1 MEIKKINWLMV
12 GAFALHIVV
21 SLVLYNFPDMFEIG
35 ILLNLSLGE
44 IMLLLPMVVYLLC
57 WKLGQRKYAASE
69 SLRTGDISKLTLF
82 ELGLSGG
89 SNSKTLRERLH
100 YNKVKPTTIL
110 YALIFTWLS
119 MPLTTLINAISMLF
133 VDNTVMALSGQI
145 LGVAFPVMLFFMA
158 VVPAFCEETLF
169 RGIVYGGYRKHGNK
183 FVAVML
189 SGFLFGVMHMNLN
202 QALYA
207 FAIGVLLALL
217 FEATNSIWP
226 TILFHF
232 VYNAQSCCLMY
243 FVEEIVPGFY
253 SNPDNI
259 AMATETASLYSMIAA
274 YIIIAAIFTPLAIC
288 MLYKIAKNEGRVE
301 QLKETLPGK
310 KEGKMRIATASFW
323 VATVLAV
330 GFIVYDILLS
340 YGIIA

>member
-1 MEIKKINWLMV
+1 MV
-12 GAFALHIVV
+12 GIFLLHIVV

-44 IMLLLPMVVYLLC
+44 IMLFAPTVVYLLL
-57 WKLGQRKYAASE
+57 WKLGTEKASLEEGAE
-69 SLRTGDISKLTLF
+69 SAHKQTL
-82 ELGLSGG
+82 G
-89 SNSKTLRERLH
+89 ERLH
-100 YNKVKPTTIL
+100 FNKVKPSTLL

-133 VDNTVMALSGQI
+133 VDNTVMALSDQI
-145 LGVAFPVMLFFMA
+145 MGVPFLVMLFFMA

-169 RGIVYGGYRKHGNK
+169 RGVVYGGYRKHGSK
-183 FVAVML
+183 FWAVIL
-189 SGFLFGVMHMNLN
+189 SGFLFGIMHMNLN

-217 FEATNSIWP
+217 LEATNSILP
-226 TILFHF
+226 TMLFHF
-232 VYNAQSCCLMY
+232 IYNAQSCCLM
-243 FVEEIVPGFY
+243 FLVEAIMPGFY
-253 SNPDNI
+253 SDSANT
-259 AMATETASLYSMIAA
+259 ALAATDLYSMISV
-274 YIIIAAIFTPLAIC
+274 YILIAAIFTPLAIC

-301 QLKETLPGK
+301 QLKETFPGK

-323 VATVLAV
+323 VAIVLAI

-340 YGIIA
+340 YGIVA

>member
-1 MEIKKINWLMV
+1 MEIRKINWLMV
-12 GAFALHIVV
+12 GTFALHIVV
-21 SLVLYNFPDMFEIG
+21 SLVLYNFPDLFTIG

-44 IMLLLPMVVYLLC
+44 IMLFLPMVVYLLC
-57 WKLGQRKYAASE
+57 WKISAGKRMVE
-69 SLRTGDISKLTLF
+69 EGD
-82 ELGLSGG
+82 EQPQ
-89 SNSKTLRERLH
+89 TLRERLH
-100 YNKVKPTTIL
+100 YNRVKPSTLL

-133 VDNTVMALSGQI
+133 VDNTVMALGEQI

-169 RGIVYGGYRKHGNK
+169 RGVVYGGFRKHGDK
-183 FVAVML
+183 FAAVLL
-189 SGFLFGVMHMNLN
+189 SGFLFGIMHMNLN

-217 FEATNSIWP
+217 FEATDSIFP
-226 TILFHF
+226 TMLFHF

-243 FVEEIVPGFY
+243 LVEEIVPGFY
-253 SNPDNI
+253 SDPANLE
-259 AMATETASLYSMIAA
+259 AATAAADLYTMIAV
-274 YIIIAAIFTPLAIC
+274 YIVIAAIFTPLAIC

-310 KEGKMRIATASFW
+310 KEGKARIATVSF
-323 VATVLAV
+323 VIATVLAV
-330 GFIVYDILLS
+330 GFIVYDILLT
-340 YGIIA
+340 YGVVA

>member
-1 MEIKKINWLMV
+1 MEVKKINWLMV

-35 ILLNLSLGE
+35 ILMNLSLGE
-44 IMLLLPMVVYLLC
+44 IMLFLPMAVYLLL
-57 WKLGQRKYAASE
+57 WKLNTAKNTGSE
-69 SLRTGDISKLTLF
+69 DVQDVRPQ
-82 ELGLSGG
+82 
-89 SNSKTLRERLH
+89 TLRERLH
-100 YNKVKPTTIL
+100 YNKVKPSTLL

-133 VDNTVMALSGQI
+133 VDNTVMTLSEQI
-145 LGVAFPVMLFFMA
+145 LGVTFPVMLFFMA

-169 RGIVYGGYRKHGNK
+169 RGVVYGGYRKHGDK
-183 FVAVML
+183 FVAVLL
-189 SGFLFGVMHMNLN
+189 SGFLFGIMHMNLN

-217 FEATNSIWP
+217 FEATDSIFP
-226 TILFHF
+226 TMLFHF

-253 SNPDNI
+253 SDPVNT
-259 AMATETASLYSMIAA
+259 AAATETATLYPMIAA

-340 YGIIA
+340 YGIVA

>member
-12 GAFALHIVV
+12 GVFALHMVV

-44 IMLLLPMVVYLLC
+44 IMLFLPMVVYLLL
-57 WKLGQRKYAASE
+57 WKLNAGKNADLNDEGNARPQ
-69 SLRTGDISKLTLF
+69 
-82 ELGLSGG
+82 
-89 SNSKTLRERLH
+89 TLRERLH
-100 YNKVKPTTIL
+100 YNKVKPSTLL

-133 VDNTVMALSGQI
+133 VDNTVMMLSEQI
-145 LGVAFPVMLFFMA
+145 LGVAFPIMLFFMA

-169 RGIVYGGYRKHGNK
+169 RGVVYGGYRKHGDK
-183 FVAVML
+183 FVAVLL
-189 SGFLFGVMHMNLN
+189 SGFLFGIMHMNLN

-207 FAIGVLLALL
+207 FAIGILLALL
-217 FEATNSIWP
+217 FEATDSIFP
-226 TILFHF
+226 TMLFHF

-253 SNPDNI
+253 SDPANI
-259 AMATETASLYSMIAA
+259 EAATASADLYIMIAA
-274 YIIIAAIFTPLAIC
+274 YIVIAAIFTPLAIC

-310 KEGKMRIATASFW
+310 KEGKVRIATASFW

-340 YGIIA
+340 YGIVA

>member
-1 MEIKKINWLMV
+1 MEIRKINWLMV
-12 GAFALHIVV
+12 GTFALHIVV
-21 SLVLYNFPDMFEIG
+21 SLVLYNFPDLFTIG

-44 IMLLLPMVVYLLC
+44 IMLFLPMVVYLLC
-57 WKLGQRKYAASE
+57 WKISVGKRMVE
-69 SLRTGDISKLTLF
+69 EGD
-82 ELGLSGG
+82 EQPQ
-89 SNSKTLRERLH
+89 TLRERLH
-100 YNKVKPTTIL
+100 YNKVRPSTLL

-133 VDNTVMALSGQI
+133 VDNTVMALSEQI

-169 RGIVYGGYRKHGNK
+169 RGVVYGGYRKHGDK
-183 FVAVML
+183 FAAVLL
-189 SGFLFGVMHMNLN
+189 SGFLFGIMHMNLN

-217 FEATNSIWP
+217 FEATDSIFP
-226 TILFHF
+226 TMLFHF

-243 FVEEIVPGFY
+243 LVEEIVPGFY
-253 SNPDNI
+253 SDPANLE
-259 AMATETASLYSMIAA
+259 AATAAVDLYTMIAV
-274 YIIIAAIFTPLAIC
+274 YIVIAAIFTPLAIC

-310 KEGKMRIATASFW
+310 KEGKARIATVSF
-323 VATVLAV
+323 VIATVLAV
-330 GFIVYDILLS
+330 GFIVYDILLT
-340 YGIIA
+340 YGVVA

>member
-12 GAFALHIVV
+12 GIFTLHIVV

-44 IMLLLPMVVYLLC
+44 IMLFLPMVVYLLL
-57 WKLGQRKYAASE
+57 WKLS
-69 SLRTGDISKLTLF
+69 TGKRNDF
-82 ELGLSGG
+82 E
-89 SNSKTLRERLH
+89 NEEDVKPQTLRERLH
-100 YNKVKPTTIL
+100 YNKVKPSTLL

-169 RGIVYGGYRKHGNK
+169 RGVVYGGYRKHGDK
-183 FVAVML
+183 FVAVLL
-189 SGFLFGVMHMNLN
+189 SGFLFGIMHMNLN

-207 FAIGVLLALL
+207 FVIGVLLALL
-217 FEATNSIWP
+217 FEATDSIFP
-226 TILFHF
+226 TMLFHF

-253 SNPDNI
+253 SDPANV
-259 AMATETASLYSMIAA
+259 AAATETASLYSMIAA

-323 VATVLAV
+323 VATVLAI

-340 YGIIA
+340 YGVVA

>member
-21 SLVLYNFPDMFEIG
+21 SLVLYNSPDMFEIG

-57 WKLGQRKYAASE
+57 WKLGQRKYADEAGE
-69 SLRTGDISKLTLF
+69 NAEAEKPQ
-82 ELGLSGG
+82 
-89 SNSKTLRERLH
+89 TLRERLH

-119 MPLTTLINAISMLF
+119 MPLTTLINAISMIF

-340 YGIIA
+340 YGIVA

>member
-12 GAFALHIVV
+12 GTFGLHIVV
-21 SLVLYNFPDMFEIG
+21 ALVLYNFPDMFQIG

-44 IMLLLPMVVYLLC
+44 IMLLLPMAVYLLC
-57 WKLGQRKYAASE
+57 WVLGQKKKAVGEDAE
-69 SLRTGDISKLTLF
+69 EDKPQTLF
-82 ELGLSGG
+82 
-89 SNSKTLRERLH
+89 KRLH
-100 YNKVKPTTIL
+100 YNKVKPSTLL

-133 VDNTVMALSGQI
+133 VDNTVMALSEQI

-169 RGIVYGGYRKHGNK
+169 RGIVYGGYRKHGDK
-183 FVAVML
+183 FVAVL
-189 SGFLFGVMHMNLN
+189 ASGFLFGVMHMNLN

-232 VYNAQSCCLMY
+232 VYNAQSCTLM
-243 FVEEIVPGFY
+243 FLIEEIMPGIY
-253 SNPDNI
+253 TDP
-259 AMATETASLYSMIAA
+259 AMLEAASASTDMYIMIAV
-274 YIIIAAIFTPLAIC
+274 YIVLAAIFTPLAIC
-288 MLYKIAKNEGRVE
+288 MLYKIAKNENRVE

-310 KEGKMRIATASFW
+310 KEGKVRIVTASF
-323 VATVLAV
+323 VIATVLAI
-330 GFIVYDILLS
+330 GFIVYDILLT
-340 YGIIA
+340 YGILA

>member
-12 GAFALHIVV
+12 GAFGLHIVV
-21 SLVLYNFPDMFEIG
+21 ALVLYNFPDLFQIG

-44 IMLLLPMVVYLLC
+44 LMLLLPMVVYLLL
-57 WKLGQRKYAASE
+57 WKLNAGKRN
-69 SLRTGDISKLTLF
+69 DF
-82 ELGLSGG
+82 EREEDV
-89 SNSKTLRERLH
+89 KPQTLRDRLH

-145 LGVAFPVMLFFMA
+145 LGVTFPVMLFFMA

-169 RGIVYGGYRKHGNK
+169 RGVVYGGYRKHGNK
-183 FVAVML
+183 FVAVLL
-189 SGFLFGVMHMNLN
+189 SGFLFGIMHMNLN

-207 FAIGVLLALL
+207 FVIGVLLALL

-310 KEGKMRIATASFW
+310 KEGKMRIATVSFW
-323 VATVLAV
+323 VATVLAI

-340 YGIIA
+340 HGVVV

>member
-21 SLVLYNFPDMFEIG
+21 SLVLYHYPDMFQIG

-44 IMLLLPMVVYLLC
+44 LMLLLPMVVYLLC
-57 WKLGQRKYAASE
+57 WKKEQCKHSSE
-69 SLRTGDISKLTLF
+69 AEEGKPQI
-82 ELGLSGG
+82 
-89 SNSKTLRERLH
+89 LRERLH
-100 YNKVKPTTIL
+100 YNKVKPSTLL

-133 VDNTVMALSGQI
+133 VDNTVMMLSEQI

-158 VVPAFCEETLF
+158 IVPAFCEETMF

-183 FVAVML
+183 CTAVLL
-189 SGFLFGVMHMNLN
+189 SGFLFGIMHMNLN

-232 VYNAQSCCLMY
+232 IYNAQSCCLMY
-243 FVEEIVPGFY
+243 FVEELVPGFY
-253 SNPDNI
+253 SDPANI
-259 AMATETASLYSMIAA
+259 EAATASADLYIMIAA

-310 KEGKMRIATASFW
+310 KEGEARIATASFMLA
-323 VATVLAV
+323 VVLAV

>member
-12 GAFALHIVV
+12 GTFGLHIVV
-21 SLVLYNFPDMFEIG
+21 ALVIYNFPDMFQIG

-44 IMLLLPMVVYLLC
+44 IMLLIPMAIYLLC
-57 WKLGQRKYAASE
+57 WVLGRKKVVEGQDTDAE
-69 SLRTGDISKLTLF
+69 KPQ
-82 ELGLSGG
+82 
-89 SNSKTLRERLH
+89 TLRERLH
-100 YNKVKPTTIL
+100 YNKVKPSTLL

-133 VDNTVMALSGQI
+133 VPNTVMALSGQI

-169 RGIVYGGYRKHGNK
+169 RGVVYGGYRKHGDK
-183 FVAVML
+183 FVAVLL

-217 FEATNSIWP
+217 FEATDSIWP
-226 TILFHF
+226 TIMFHF
-232 VYNAQSCCLMY
+232 VYNAQSCILM
-243 FVEEIVPGFY
+243 FVIEELVPGIY
-253 SNPDNI
+253 TDP
-259 AMATETASLYSMIAA
+259 AMLEAATASTDMYSMIAV
-274 YIIIAAIFTPLAIC
+274 YIVIAAIFTPLAIC

-310 KEGKMRIATASFW
+310 KEGKVRIATASFW

-330 GFIVYDILLS
+330 GFIVYDMLLT
-340 YGIIA
+340 YGVVA

>member
-1 MEIKKINWLMV
+1 
-12 GAFALHIVV
+12 
-21 SLVLYNFPDMFEIG
+21 
-35 ILLNLSLGE
+35 
-44 IMLLLPMVVYLLC
+44 
-57 WKLGQRKYAASE
+57 
-69 SLRTGDISKLTLF
+69 
-82 ELGLSGG
+82 
-89 SNSKTLRERLH
+89 
-100 YNKVKPTTIL
+100 
-110 YALIFTWLS
+110 
-119 MPLTTLINAISMLF
+119 LINAISMIF

-301 QLKETLPGK
+301 QLKETLPSK

-340 YGIIA
+340 YGIVA

>member
-44 IMLLLPMVVYLLC
+44 IMLLLPMAVYLLC
-57 WKLGQRKYAASE
+57 WKLGQGKYADEA
-69 SLRTGDISKLTLF
+69 GDNAEAEKPQ
-82 ELGLSGG
+82 
-89 SNSKTLRERLH
+89 TLRERLH

-340 YGIIA
+340 YGIVA

>member
-1 MEIKKINWLMV
+1 MV

-21 SLVLYNFPDMFEIG
+21 ALVLYNFPDLFEIG

-44 IMLLLPMVVYLLC
+44 IMLFVPMVVYLLL
-57 WKLGQRKYAASE
+57 WKVNAGKRAAE
-69 SLRTGDISKLTLF
+69 
-82 ELGLSGG
+82 EEEQPQ
-89 SNSKTLRERLH
+89 TLRERLH
-100 YNKVKPTTIL
+100 YNKVKPSTL
-110 YALIFTWLS
+110 VYALIFTWLS

-133 VDNTVMALSGQI
+133 VDNTVMALSEQI

-158 VVPAFCEETLF
+158 VVPAFCEETMF

-183 FVAVML
+183 CTAVLL
-189 SGFLFGVMHMNLN
+189 SGFLFGIMHMNLN

-207 FAIGVLLALL
+207 FVIGVLLALL
-217 FEATNSIWP
+217 FEATDSILP

-232 VYNAQSCCLMY
+232 VYNAQSCCLM
-243 FVEEIVPGFY
+243 FLVEEMMPGFY
-253 SNPDNI
+253 SDP
-259 AMATETASLYSMIAA
+259 AALEAATAATDLYIMIAA
-274 YIIIAAIFTPLAIC
+274 YIVIAAIFTPLAIC

-310 KEGKMRIATASFW
+310 KEGKARIATASF
-323 VATVLAV
+323 VIATVLAV
-330 GFIVYDILLS
+330 GFIVYDILLT

>member
-12 GAFALHIVV
+12 GVFALHIVV
-21 SLVLYNFPDMFEIG
+21 SLVLYNFPDMFQIG

-44 IMLLLPMVVYLLC
+44 IMLFLPMVVYLLL
-57 WKLGQRKYAASE
+57 WKLSAGKKTLE
-69 SLRTGDISKLTLF
+69 GDEDVKPQ
-82 ELGLSGG
+82 
-89 SNSKTLRERLH
+89 TLRERLH
-100 YNKVKPTTIL
+100 YNKVKPSTLL

-119 MPLTTLINAISMLF
+119 MPLTTLINAISMLL
-133 VDNTVMALSGQI
+133 VDNTVMALSDQI

-169 RGIVYGGYRKHGNK
+169 RGVVYGGYRKHGDK
-183 FVAVML
+183 FVAVLL

-217 FEATNSIWP
+217 FEATDSIFP
-226 TILFHF
+226 TMLFHF

-243 FVEEIVPGFY
+243 FVEEIMPGFY
-253 SNPDNI
+253 SDPANV
-259 AMATETASLYSMIAA
+259 ATATETASLYLMIAA

-323 VATVLAV
+323 VATVLAI

-340 YGIIA
+340 YGIVA

>member
-57 WKLGQRKYAASE
+57 WKLGHRKYADEAGE
-69 SLRTGDISKLTLF
+69 NAEAEKPQ
-82 ELGLSGG
+82 
-89 SNSKTLRERLH
+89 TLRERLH

-145 LGVAFPVMLFFMA
+145 LGVAFHVMLFFMA

-253 SNPDNI
+253 SNPDSI

-340 YGIIA
+340 YGIVA

>member
-12 GAFALHIVV
+12 GVFALHMVV

-35 ILLNLSLGE
+35 IILNLSLGE
-44 IMLLLPMVVYLLC
+44 IMLFVPMVVYLILWQLGAIKRAAEQGDVKPQNL
-57 WKLGQRKYAASE
+57 WK
-69 SLRTGDISKLTLF
+69 
-82 ELGLSGG
+82 
-89 SNSKTLRERLH
+89 RLH
-100 YNKVKPTTIL
+100 YNKVKPSTLL

-133 VDNTVMALSGQI
+133 VDNTVMMLSEQI

-158 VVPAFCEETLF
+158 IVPAFCEETLF
-169 RGIVYGGYRKHGNK
+169 RGVVYGGYRKHGNK

-189 SGFLFGVMHMNLN
+189 SGFLFGIMHMNLN

-217 FEATNSIWP
+217 LEATNSIWP

-243 FVEEIVPGFY
+243 FVEELVPGFY
-253 SNPDNI
+253 SNPANLE
-259 AMATETASLYSMIAA
+259 AATAATDLYSMIAV
-274 YIIIAAIFTPLAIC
+274 YIIIAAICTPLAIC

-310 KEGKMRIATASFW
+310 REGKARIATASFW

-340 YGIIA
+340 YGILA

>member
-12 GAFALHIVV
+12 GVFALHIVV
-21 SLVLYNFPDMFEIG
+21 SLVLYNFPDMFQIG

-44 IMLLLPMVVYLLC
+44 IMLFLPMVVYLLL
-57 WKLGQRKYAASE
+57 WKLSAGKKTLE
-69 SLRTGDISKLTLF
+69 GDEDVKPQ
-82 ELGLSGG
+82 
-89 SNSKTLRERLH
+89 TLRERLH
-100 YNKVKPTTIL
+100 YNKVKPSTLL

-133 VDNTVMALSGQI
+133 VDNTVMVLSDQI

-169 RGIVYGGYRKHGNK
+169 RGVVYGGYRKHGDK
-183 FVAVML
+183 FVAVLL

-217 FEATNSIWP
+217 FEATDSIFP
-226 TILFHF
+226 TMLFHF
-232 VYNAQSCCLMY
+232 VYNAQACCLMY
-243 FVEEIVPGFY
+243 FVEEIMPGFY
-253 SNPDNI
+253 SDPANV
-259 AMATETASLYSMIAA
+259 ATATETASLYLMIAA

-323 VATVLAV
+323 VATVLAI

-340 YGIIA
+340 YGIVA

>member
-21 SLVLYNFPDMFEIG
+21 SLVLYHFPDMFEIG

-44 IMLLLPMVVYLLC
+44 LMLLFPMAVYLLC
-57 WKLGQRKYAASE
+57 WIMGQRKAVAE
-69 SLRTGDISKLTLF
+69 MGEEAERPQ
-82 ELGLSGG
+82 
-89 SNSKTLRERLH
+89 TLRERLH
-100 YNKVKPTTIL
+100 YNKVKPSTLL

-133 VDNTVMALSGQI
+133 VDNTVMMLSEQI

-158 VVPAFCEETLF
+158 IVPAFCEETLF
-169 RGIVYGGYRKHGNK
+169 RGVVYGGYRKHGKK
-183 FVAVML
+183 FAAVML
-189 SGFLFGVMHMNLN
+189 SGFLFGIMHMNLN

-226 TILFHF
+226 TILFH
-232 VYNAQSCCLMY
+232 VIYNAQSCCLMY
-243 FVEEIVPGFY
+243 FVEELVPGFY
-253 SNPDNI
+253 SNPANV
-259 AMATETASLYSMIAA
+259 AAATETASLYSMIAA

-310 KEGKMRIATASFW
+310 REGKARIATASFG

-340 YGIIA
+340 YGILA

>member
-12 GAFALHIVV
+12 GVFALHMVV

-44 IMLLLPMVVYLLC
+44 IMLFLPMVVYLLL
-57 WKLGQRKYAASE
+57 WKLNAGKRN
-69 SLRTGDISKLTLF
+69 DF
-82 ELGLSGG
+82 ETEEEV
-89 SNSKTLRERLH
+89 KPQTLRERLH
-100 YNKVKPTTIL
+100 YNKVKPSTLL

-133 VDNTVMALSGQI
+133 VDNTVMILSEQI

-169 RGIVYGGYRKHGNK
+169 RGVVYGGYRKHGDK
-183 FVAVML
+183 FVAVLL
-189 SGFLFGVMHMNLN
+189 SGFLFGIMHMNLN

-207 FAIGVLLALL
+207 FAIGILLALL
-217 FEATNSIWP
+217 FEATDSIFP
-226 TILFHF
+226 TMLFHF

-253 SNPDNI
+253 SDPANI
-259 AMATETASLYSMIAA
+259 EAATASADLYIMIAA
-274 YIIIAAIFTPLAIC
+274 YIVIAAIFTPLAIC

-310 KEGKMRIATASFW
+310 KEGKVRIATASFW

-340 YGIIA
+340 YGIVA

>member
-21 SLVLYNFPDMFEIG
+21 SLVLYHFPDMFEIG

-44 IMLLLPMVVYLLC
+44 LMLLFPMAVYLLC
-57 WKLGQRKYAASE
+57 WIMGQRKAVAE
-69 SLRTGDISKLTLF
+69 TG
-82 ELGLSGG
+82 EEAERPQ
-89 SNSKTLRERLH
+89 TLRERLH
-100 YNKVKPTTIL
+100 YNKVKPSTLL

-133 VDNTVMALSGQI
+133 VDNTVMMLSEQI

-169 RGIVYGGYRKHGNK
+169 RGVVYGGYRKHGNK

-189 SGFLFGVMHMNLN
+189 SGFLFGIMHMNLN

-217 FEATNSIWP
+217 LEATNSIWP

-243 FVEEIVPGFY
+243 FVEELVPGFY
-253 SNPDNI
+253 SNPANV
-259 AMATETASLYSMIAA
+259 AAATETASLYSMIAA

-310 KEGKMRIATASFW
+310 REGKARIATASFG

-340 YGIIA
+340 YGILA

>member
-12 GAFALHIVV
+12 GAFGLHIVV
-21 SLVLYNFPDMFEIG
+21 ALVLYNFPDLFQIG

-44 IMLLLPMVVYLLC
+44 LMLLLPMVVYLLL
-57 WKLGQRKYAASE
+57 WKLNAGKRI
-69 SLRTGDISKLTLF
+69 DF
-82 ELGLSGG
+82 EREEDV
-89 SNSKTLRERLH
+89 KPQTLRDRLH

-145 LGVAFPVMLFFMA
+145 LGVTFPVMLFFMA

-169 RGIVYGGYRKHGNK
+169 RGVVYGGYRKHGDK
-183 FVAVML
+183 FVAVLL
-189 SGFLFGVMHMNLN
+189 SGFLFGIMHMNLN

-207 FAIGVLLALL
+207 FVIGVLLALL

-340 YGIIA
+340 YGVVV

>member
-12 GAFALHIVV
+12 GVFALHIVV
-21 SLVLYNFPDMFEIG
+21 SLVLYNYPDMFEIG

-44 IMLLLPMVVYLLC
+44 IMLFLPMVVYLLL
-57 WKLGQRKYAASE
+57 WKLNAGKRN
-69 SLRTGDISKLTLF
+69 DF
-82 ELGLSGG
+82 ETEEEV
-89 SNSKTLRERLH
+89 KPQTLRERLH
-100 YNKVKPTTIL
+100 YNKVKPSTLL

-119 MPLTTLINAISMLF
+119 MPLTTLINVISMLF
-133 VDNTVMALSGQI
+133 VDNTVMMLSEQI

-169 RGIVYGGYRKHGNK
+169 RGVVYGGYRKHGDK
-183 FVAVML
+183 FVAVLL
-189 SGFLFGVMHMNLN
+189 SGFLFGIMHMNLN

-207 FAIGVLLALL
+207 FAIGILLALL
-217 FEATNSIWP
+217 FEATDSIFP
-226 TILFHF
+226 TMLFHF

-243 FVEEIVPGFY
+243 FVEEIMPGFY
-253 SNPDNI
+253 SDSANV
-259 AMATETASLYSMIAA
+259 AAATETTSLYPMIAV
-274 YIIIAAIFTPLAIC
+274 YIIIAAIFTPLAVC

-330 GFIVYDILLS
+330 GFVVYDILLS
-340 YGIIA
+340 YGIVA

>member
-57 WKLGQRKYAASE
+57 WKLGQGKYADEA
-69 SLRTGDISKLTLF
+69 GDNAEAEKPQ
-82 ELGLSGG
+82 
-89 SNSKTLRERLH
+89 TLRERLH

-340 YGIIA
+340 YGIVA

>member
-21 SLVLYNFPDMFEIG
+21 SLVLYHYPDMFEIG

-44 IMLLLPMVVYLLC
+44 LMLLLPMVVYLLC
-57 WKLGQRKYAASE
+57 WKMGQGKISSVEGEYAEAE
-69 SLRTGDISKLTLF
+69 KPQ
-82 ELGLSGG
+82 
-89 SNSKTLRERLH
+89 TLRERLH
-100 YNKVKPTTIL
+100 YNKVKPSTLL

-133 VDNTVMALSGQI
+133 VDNTVMALSEQI
-145 LGVAFPVMLFFMA
+145 LGVTFPVMLFFMA
-158 VVPAFCEETLF
+158 IVPAFCEETMF

-183 FVAVML
+183 FAAVML
-189 SGFLFGVMHMNLN
+189 SGCLFGIMHMNLN

-217 FEATNSIWP
+217 LEATNSIWP

-232 VYNAQSCCLMY
+232 IYNAQSCCLMY
-243 FVEEIVPGFY
+243 FVEELVPGFY
-253 SNPDNI
+253 SNPANV
-259 AMATETASLYSMIAA
+259 AAATETASLYSMIAA
-274 YIIIAAIFTPLAIC
+274 YIIIAAICTPLAIC
-288 MLYKIAKNEGRVE
+288 MLYKIAKNEGRVQ

-310 KEGKMRIATASFW
+310 KEGKARIATASFW

-340 YGIIA
+340 YGILA

>member
-12 GAFALHIVV
+12 GIFALHIVV

-44 IMLLLPMVVYLLC
+44 ILLLLPMVVYLLC
-57 WKLGQRKYAASE
+57 WMLGQKKTVSE
-69 SLRTGDISKLTLF
+69 ADAEAGKQQTLW
-82 ELGLSGG
+82 
-89 SNSKTLRERLH
+89 ERLH
-100 YNKVKPTTIL
+100 YKKVKKSTLL

-169 RGIVYGGYRKHGNK
+169 RGIVYGGYRKHGDK
-183 FVAVML
+183 FAAVL
-189 SGFLFGVMHMNLN
+189 ASGFLFGVMHMNLN

-217 FEATNSIWP
+217 LEATNSIWP
-226 TILFHF
+226 TVLFHF
-232 VYNAQSCCLMY
+232 VYNAQSCTLM
-243 FVEEIVPGFY
+243 FLLEEIMPGVY
-253 SNPDNI
+253 TDP
-259 AMATETASLYSMIAA
+259 AMLEAASATTDMYIMIAV
-274 YIIIAAIFTPLAIC
+274 YVVLAAIFTPLAIC

-310 KEGKMRIATASFW
+310 KEGKVRIVTASFII
-323 VATVLAV
+323 AAVLAI
-330 GFIVYDILLS
+330 GFIAYDILLS

>member
-12 GAFALHIVV
+12 GAFGLHIVV
-21 SLVLYNFPDMFEIG
+21 ALVLYNFPDLFQIG

-44 IMLLLPMVVYLLC
+44 LMLLLPMVVYLLL
-57 WKLGQRKYAASE
+57 WKLNAGKRN
-69 SLRTGDISKLTLF
+69 DF
-82 ELGLSGG
+82 EREEDV
-89 SNSKTLRERLH
+89 KPQTLRDRLH

-145 LGVAFPVMLFFMA
+145 LGVTFPVMLFFMA

-169 RGIVYGGYRKHGNK
+169 RGVVYGGYRKHGDK
-183 FVAVML
+183 FVAVLL
-189 SGFLFGVMHMNLN
+189 SGFLFGIMHMNLN

-207 FAIGVLLALL
+207 FVIGVLLALL

-310 KEGKMRIATASFW
+310 KEGKMRIATVSF
-323 VATVLAV
+323 VIATVIAM
-330 GFIVYDILLS
+330 GFIGYDMLQL
-340 YGIIA
+340 

>member
-12 GAFALHIVV
+12 GVFALHIVV
-21 SLVLYNFPDMFEIG
+21 SLVLYNFPDMFQIG

-44 IMLLLPMVVYLLC
+44 IMLFLPMVVYLLL
-57 WKLGQRKYAASE
+57 WKLSAGKKPLE
-69 SLRTGDISKLTLF
+69 GDEAVKPQ
-82 ELGLSGG
+82 
-89 SNSKTLRERLH
+89 TLRERLH
-100 YNKVKPTTIL
+100 YNKVKPSTLL

-133 VDNTVMALSGQI
+133 VDNTVMVLSDQI

-169 RGIVYGGYRKHGNK
+169 RGVVYGGYRKQGDK
-183 FVAVML
+183 FVAVLL

-217 FEATNSIWP
+217 FEATDSIFP
-226 TILFHF
+226 TMLFHF

-243 FVEEIVPGFY
+243 FVEEIMPGFY
-253 SNPDNI
+253 SDPANV
-259 AMATETASLYSMIAA
+259 ATATETASLYLMIAA

-323 VATVLAV
+323 VATVLAI

-340 YGIIA
+340 YGIVA

>member
-12 GAFALHIVV
+12 GTFALHIIVALMV
-21 SLVLYNFPDMFEIG
+21 YNFPDLFQIG

-44 IMLLLPMVVYLLC
+44 ILLFLPMAVYLLV
-57 WKLGQRKYAASE
+57 WKLSQGKKRHEADEENEKPQ
-69 SLRTGDISKLTLF
+69 
-82 ELGLSGG
+82 
-89 SNSKTLRERLH
+89 TLRERLH
-100 YNKVKPTTIL
+100 YNKVKPSTLL

-119 MPLTTLINAISMLF
+119 MPLTTLLNAISMLF
-133 VDNTVMALSGQI
+133 VDNTVMALSEQI

-158 VVPAFCEETLF
+158 VVPAFCEETMF

-183 FVAVML
+183 CTAVLL

-217 FEATNSIWP
+217 FEATDSILP

-232 VYNAQSCCLMY
+232 VYNAQSCCLLY
-243 FVEEIVPGFY
+243 LVEEIVPGIY
-253 SNPDNI
+253 SDPANLEAAAAAAD
-259 AMATETASLYSMIAA
+259 LYTMIAV
-274 YIIIAAIFTPLAIC
+274 YIVIAAIFTPLAIC

-310 KEGKMRIATASFW
+310 KEGKARIATASF
-323 VATVLAV
+323 VIATVLAV
-330 GFIVYDILLS
+330 GFIVYDILLTC
-340 YGIIA
+340 GIIA

>member
-12 GAFALHIVV
+12 GVFALHIVV

-44 IMLLLPMVVYLLC
+44 IMLFLPMVVYLLL
-57 WKLGQRKYAASE
+57 WKLNAGKRN
-69 SLRTGDISKLTLF
+69 DF
-82 ELGLSGG
+82 ETEEDV
-89 SNSKTLRERLH
+89 KPQTLRERLH
-100 YNKVKPTTIL
+100 YNKVKPSTLL

-133 VDNTVMALSGQI
+133 VDNTVMMLSEQI

-169 RGIVYGGYRKHGNK
+169 RGVVYGGYRKHGDK
-183 FVAVML
+183 FVAVLL

-207 FAIGVLLALL
+207 FAIGVLLTLL
-217 FEATNSIWP
+217 FEATDSIFP
-226 TILFHF
+226 TMLFHF

-243 FVEEIVPGFY
+243 FVEEIMPGFY
-253 SNPDNI
+253 SDPANV
-259 AMATETASLYSMIAA
+259 ATATEMASLYPMIAA

-340 YGIIA
+340 YGIVA

>member
-44 IMLLLPMVVYLLC
+44 LMLLLPMVVYLLC
-57 WKLGQRKYAASE
+57 WKLGQGKYADEA
-69 SLRTGDISKLTLF
+69 GDNAEAEKPQ
-82 ELGLSGG
+82 
-89 SNSKTLRERLH
+89 TLRERLH

>member
-57 WKLGQRKYAASE
+57 WKLGQGKYADEAGE
-69 SLRTGDISKLTLF
+69 NAEAEKPQ
-82 ELGLSGG
+82 
-89 SNSKTLRERLH
+89 TLRERLH